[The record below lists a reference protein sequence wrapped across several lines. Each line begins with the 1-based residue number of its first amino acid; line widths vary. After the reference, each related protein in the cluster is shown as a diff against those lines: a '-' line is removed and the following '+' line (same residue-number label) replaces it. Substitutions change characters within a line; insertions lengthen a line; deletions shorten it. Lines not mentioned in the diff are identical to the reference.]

1 MPAHALWLWSGEP
14 KLGSARVPL
23 RTGFSFR
30 FLFVCK
36 KKSFQGKFP
45 RAKHKT
51 RNAEKGKPQGSPQD
65 GVFCFRFLSANEKR
79 SKKRLQNFKRE
90 ALTTKKKNSQTQS
103 SKRETSK
110 LKAKPCRMQGFAC
123 TVLLA
128 GLCLQGFVGF
138 CLQGFAC
145 KVLLAVFFF
154 FCFRFLSVHA
164 KLSKEKLQKKNSL
177 KRNSEGKTSNAKIAR
192 GKLWTR
198 ETSQLEAKP
207 CQNLESEK
215 EKTF

>member
-90 ALTTKKKNSQTQS
+90 ALTTKKKKKLSNAKLEKGNLQAK
-103 SKRETSK
+103 SKTVSNAGIC
-110 LKAKPCRMQGFAC
+110 LHGFAC
-123 TVLLA
+123 RALLA
-128 GLCLQGFVGF
+128 GFCRFLLAGF
-138 CLQGFAC
+138 CLQSFAGG
-145 KVLLAVFFF
+145 FFF
-154 FCFRFLSVHA
+154 LF
-164 KLSKEKLQKKNSL
+164 
-177 KRNSEGKTSNAKIAR
+177 
-192 GKLWTR
+192 
-198 ETSQLEAKP
+198 
-207 CQNLESEK
+207 
-215 EKTF
+215 

>member
-1 MPAHALWLWSGEP
+1 ML
-14 KLGSARVPL
+14 
-23 RTGFSFR
+23 
-30 FLFVCK
+30 K
-36 KKSFQGKFP
+36 KKKVLRENFHEQSTKQETLKK
-45 RAKHKT
+45 A
-51 RNAEKGKPQGSPQD
+51 NLKGPPQD

-90 ALTTKKKNSQTQS
+90 APKKKKKLSNAKLEKGNLQAK
-103 SKRETSK
+103 SKTVSNAGIC
-110 LKAKPCRMQGFAC
+110 LHGFAC
-123 TVLLA
+123 RVLSVFACRVLPA
-128 GLCLQGFVGF
+128 GF
-138 CLQGFAC
+138 CWR
-145 KVLLAVFFF
+145 FFF
-154 FCFRFLSVHA
+154 FCFRFFSVHA